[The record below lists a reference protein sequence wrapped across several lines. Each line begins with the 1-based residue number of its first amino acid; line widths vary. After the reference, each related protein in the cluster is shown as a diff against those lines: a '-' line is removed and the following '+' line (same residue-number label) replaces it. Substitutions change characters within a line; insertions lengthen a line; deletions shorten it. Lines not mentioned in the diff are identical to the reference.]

1 MDIFDQIHKVH
12 SVRRIALTWSGSR
25 ALKSNYQELCDS
37 EWFQSRTSPPCDS
50 EDRIKVLS
58 SVCNNRRKGNGHC
71 SLVPVYS
78 CSSRQNIWREFEV
91 FWNGDTLQFGT
102 LGKRFSPIEVT
113 ELGMTIEVNLLQP
126 KNACF
131 PMKVIESG
139 ILTDSTNSSL
149 KSPFSNFCDRVWD
162 GY

>member
-50 EDRIKVLS
+50 EDRMKVLS

-78 CSSRQNIWREFEV
+78 CSSRENIWREFEV

-102 LGKRFSPIEVT
+102 LGKYFFPNRSNRVGDDNRSQPNTTEKCMLSNESDRIWNFDRF
-113 ELGMTIEVNLLQP
+113 NQ
-126 KNACF
+126 
-131 PMKVIESG
+131 
-139 ILTDSTNSSL
+139 
-149 KSPFSNFCDRVWD
+149 
-162 GY
+162 